1 MNITENIWH
10 AKNNYHNVST
20 SICLSRR
27 KTGLAGTAVLQ
38 GFETTTFYSLK
49 CGYGLKMDLGEKRR
63 EGKNDLS
70 LQTALSHSSLSSIGN
85 LHWQIQWLIT
95 APIEANA
102 KIPCWIQWEKDQTPN
117 LDCCQQWGAN
127 VSLNKANLVSF
138 LPHVSSANCQL
149 SVESRHFIA
158 LEESSWSG
166 FAKLVEFEALW
177 TSWNIY

>member
-1 MNITENIWH
+1 MNITENIWQ

-49 CGYGLKMDLGEKRR
+49 CGYGLKMDSGKRRR

-70 LQTALSHSSLSSIGN
+70 LQTALSHSSLSSTGN
-85 LHWQIQWLIT
+85 LRWQIQWLIT
-95 APIEANA
+95 APIEANG
-102 KIPCWIQWEKDQTPN
+102 KIPSWIQWEKDQTPN
-117 LDCCQQWGAN
+117 LDCCQQWRAN
-127 VSLNKANLVSF
+127 VSLNRANLVSS

-149 SVESRHFIA
+149 SGESRLFIA
-158 LEESSWSG
+158 LEESGWSG
-166 FAKLVEFEALW
+166 FARLVEFEALR